1 MRIGDLLTYRGRAV
15 ILLGLD
21 PMSVLDRR
29 AIVRDLVTG
38 DEHDVAFA
46 ELEEREGLPPTA

>member
-1 MRIGDLLTYRGRAV
+1 MRIGDLVTYRGRAV

-29 AIVRDLVTG
+29 ATVRDLDTG
-38 DEHDVAFA
+38 EECSVAFD
-46 ELEEREGLPPTA
+46 ELEVREGLPPTA

>member
-1 MRIGDLLTYRGRAV
+1 MRIGDLVTYRGRAV

-29 AIVRDLVTG
+29 ATVRDLDTG
-38 DEHDVAFA
+38 RECIVAFE
-46 ELEEREGLPPTA
+46 ELEVRAGLPPTA